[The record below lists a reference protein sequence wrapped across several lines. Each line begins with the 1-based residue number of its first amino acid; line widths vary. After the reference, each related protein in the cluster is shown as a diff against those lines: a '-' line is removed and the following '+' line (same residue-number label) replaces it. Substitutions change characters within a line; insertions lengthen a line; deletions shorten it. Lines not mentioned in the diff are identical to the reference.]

1 MNSNARRSSQ
11 TACRSTV
18 LNRSSLASSKVED
31 YEYRRT
37 SSENGLDTQTSTAM
51 VYVQFS
57 PGSWE
62 FFSIF

>member
-18 LNRSSLASSKVED
+18 LNRSSLASSKVD